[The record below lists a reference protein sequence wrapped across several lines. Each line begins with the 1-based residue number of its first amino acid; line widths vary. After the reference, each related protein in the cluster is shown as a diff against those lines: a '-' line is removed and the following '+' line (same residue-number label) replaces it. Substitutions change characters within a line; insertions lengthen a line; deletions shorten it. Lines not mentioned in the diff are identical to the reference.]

1 VKRSIVKGITGSPK
15 SNKVRYIPF
24 STQTG
29 EVLQKWKKVSGPV
42 FTKIGIP
49 INQKSPYRALWRYR
63 DRAGLPRVGWHT
75 FRHTF
80 ASQLATRGVPM
91 RSIQELLGHSDIR
104 TTMRYAHLQE
114 SALRQAIE
122 VLDCVE
128 DKNFGQQVVNSSPL
142 SSLELRVASP
152 ITS

>member
-1 VKRSIVKGITGSPK
+1 
-15 SNKVRYIPF
+15 
-24 STQTG
+24 
-29 EVLQKWKKVSGPV
+29 
-42 FTKIGIP
+42 
-49 INQKSPYRALWRYR
+49 
-63 DRAGLPRVGWHT
+63 
-75 FRHTF
+75 
-80 ASQLATRGVPM
+80 M